1 MFTTGLERTA
11 EPARM
16 SDPAFSLPLNAPART
31 RVVRPRLVRA
41 MLLLGCFCLFG
52 AVDAQAPES
61 TDGIAIEST
70 PAHERVRA
78 AVLRGE
84 RPSLASL
91 LLQVEQDY
99 PGRVLEIEEER
110 FRGREAY
117 EIEILQ
123 AGGVVIELLIDAAS
137 GEYLDV
143 EIEDEDD

>member
-1 MFTTGLERTA
+1 
-11 EPARM
+11 M
-16 SDPAFSLPLNAPART
+16 SHSAFPLPLSAPARAT
-31 RVVRPRLVRA
+31 VFRLRLA
-41 MLLLGCFCLFG
+41 HGMLLFGSFCLFG
-52 AVDAQAPES
+52 AVDAQAPTS
-61 TDGIAIEST
+61 TDGIVIQST

-137 GEYLDV
+137 GEYLEV